1 VNILHAPMMLDALS
15 VTQTTAQMLRRRPR
29 TNYYKKTTKQV
40 HTWNATFP
48 LAVMWPLLKA
58 AQNNLN
64 ESKTRVKSLKV
75 CTRVNVV
82 DA

>member
-1 VNILHAPMMLDALS
+1 
-15 VTQTTAQMLRRRPR
+15 
-29 TNYYKKTTKQV
+29 
-40 HTWNATFP
+40 
-48 LAVMWPLLKA
+48 MWPLLKA